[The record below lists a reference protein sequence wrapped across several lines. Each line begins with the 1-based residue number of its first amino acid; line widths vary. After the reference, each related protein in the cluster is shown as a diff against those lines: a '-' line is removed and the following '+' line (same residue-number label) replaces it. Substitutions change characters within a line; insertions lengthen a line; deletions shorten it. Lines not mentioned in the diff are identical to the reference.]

1 MSLGQVIFAVPL
13 LTLLGAASLRADLSK
28 ARAEPGL
35 EKRARLALDNSN
47 TQFRAASTA
56 CKNDDMK
63 SAVVALEEV
72 RDSVEL
78 AYTALKQTNKKPR
91 NSREYKNFEIKT
103 RQLLKSLDD
112 LRQRIAVDER
122 EHVES
127 VAAYIQQVHD
137 EALNAVMGITK
148 AGTAK

>member
-1 MSLGQVIFAVPL
+1 MTTAQIILAAPL

-28 ARAEPGL
+28 AKAEPGL

-78 AYTALKQTNKKPR
+78 AYTSLKQTNKKPR

-112 LRQRIAVDER
+112 LRQRIALDER

-148 AGTAK
+148 